1 MESHLL
7 QMRGLKQVEHPNRN
21 QQKKSHLLQMRGLKL
36 LREKE

>member
-7 QMRGLKQVEHPNRN
+7 QMRGLKHGGGVASVFSYM
-21 QQKKSHLLQMRGLKL
+21 SHLLQMRGLKL